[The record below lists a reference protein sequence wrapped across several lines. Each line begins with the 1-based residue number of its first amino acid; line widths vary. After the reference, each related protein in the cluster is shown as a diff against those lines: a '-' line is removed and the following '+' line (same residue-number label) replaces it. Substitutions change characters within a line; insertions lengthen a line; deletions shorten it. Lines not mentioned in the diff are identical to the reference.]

1 MTIEKI
7 KSDVRELFAKLK
19 DEAFRI
25 IKTYPNSPHLLTTRI
40 SSLIATKLSAKS
52 RGYIVDMFIYLE
64 SEIEKDEY
72 FKDPSNLNRF
82 YRLNLR
88 DELNEKYRFDVDSS
102 MTYKNGVDFEEINKL
117 YVTASA
123 VAGTTALGG
132 ILKFAMSGA
141 INIPIALII
150 AGAVVA
156 GVTAYFKVTEKN
168 KKKYEQAVEEYLD
181 DMEKEVLDWL
191 DEVERYFRSRVAS
204 LKE

>member
-1 MTIEKI
+1 
-7 KSDVRELFAKLK
+7 
-19 DEAFRI
+19 
-25 IKTYPNSPHLLTTRI
+25 
-40 SSLIATKLSAKS
+40 
-52 RGYIVDMFIYLE
+52 MFIYLE

-181 DMEKEVLDWL
+181 DMKKEILDWL

>member
-1 MTIEKI
+1 MF
-7 KSDVRELFAKLK
+7 DKLK
-19 DEAFRI
+19 DEAFGI
-25 IKTYPNSPHLLTTRI
+25 IKIYPNSPNNSTKRI
-40 SSLIATKLSAKS
+40 SGLVAKKLSAKS
-52 RGYIVDMFIYLE
+52 GEYIADMYFSLK
-64 SEIEKDEY
+64 SEIEGDEF
-72 FKDPSNLNRF
+72 FKDSKHMNRF

>member
-1 MTIEKI
+1 MTSEKI
-7 KSDVRELFAKLK
+7 KSEVGELFDKLK
-19 DEAFRI
+19 DEAFGI
-25 IKTYPNSPHLLTTRI
+25 IKIYPNSPNNSTKRI
-40 SSLIATKLSAKS
+40 SNLVATKLSVKS
-52 RGYIVDMFIYLE
+52 WEYISDMYFYLE
-64 SEIEKDEY
+64 SEIEKDEF
-72 FKDPSNLNRF
+72 FKDSKHMNRF